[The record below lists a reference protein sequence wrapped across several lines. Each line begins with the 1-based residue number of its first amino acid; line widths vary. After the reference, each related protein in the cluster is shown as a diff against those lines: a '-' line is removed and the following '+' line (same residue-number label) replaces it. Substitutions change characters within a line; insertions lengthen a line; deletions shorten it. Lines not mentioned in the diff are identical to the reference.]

1 MKSNAV
7 VCAVITLALA
17 GMASMAAQQYVEPP
31 TPIETETKAIEDH
44 TLGEGLAR
52 GCANIVLGWIELPKN
67 ITYYS
72 VEWPV
77 VGLIPG
83 VLEGAGMT
91 GIRVAGGLIDLVTIG
106 YLPPG
111 RTVYDTMVAP
121 MMPWEGPWLPEEV
134 GSDKME

>member
-91 GIRVAGGLIDLVTIG
+91 GIRVAGGLNFVPDVVCGLG
-106 YLPPG
+106 GLRRDEQSRAEQQAQPQQ
-111 RTVYDTMVAP
+111 
-121 MMPWEGPWLPEEV
+121 
-134 GSDKME
+134 